1 MPRAWRG
8 AKLLEE
14 LTSDHRHLSN
24 RVGVAAVDRLASES
38 GYFAEIAEG
47 DCGLVQYSLC
57 SPFFVRL
64 LFNHVDF

>member
-1 MPRAWRG
+1 MNKNSPALG
-8 AKLLEE
+8 AGLNFLEE

-24 RVGVAAVDRLASES
+24 RVEVAAVDRLASES

-57 SPFFVRL
+57 SPFL
-64 LFNHVDF
+64 